1 MVPAEALLKS
11 RSPHALEDLINGA
24 NLNETR
30 FIDFTS
36 VWQKMQIE
44 HDARGDFDRLTPSDN
59 PWRAR
64 VFDAGTTQVPLRQ
77 VVLEVSAHGGASR
90 RYLIFKQDSSS
101 YSGWLVLGNI
111 DILGGRYE
119 GSPHQQYHR
128 VITTSGHT
136 WLLLRAVASG
146 TGTYDVKEMWYEIR
160 GPRPEKAL
168 EYSIEGWHASGDVSD
183 RKFSSRLISEESSRS
198 SFTVKIM
205 FSVRYGE
212 NGSARSRFSKNQ
224 RATYV
229 WNSDLA
235 AFVLDES
242 RSSLTTREI
251 EEVYSPGCLS
261 QSEFFEYN
269 SVEPG

>member
-1 MVPAEALLKS
+1 MRIIFRLLAVLHLYILAVAACGYFKSQTPSTHRDTKPAIQKSITNLPGTQSRVTAQLSNFRPLNQSVAGASMVPAEALLKS

-90 RYLIFKQDSSS
+90 RYLIFKQESSS

-160 GPRPEKAL
+160 GPRPEKVL

-183 RKFSSRLISEESSRS
+183 RKFSSRLISEESSR
-198 SFTVKIM
+198 
-205 FSVRYGE
+205 
-212 NGSARSRFSKNQ
+212 
-224 RATYV
+224 
-229 WNSDLA
+229 
-235 AFVLDES
+235 
-242 RSSLTTREI
+242 
-251 EEVYSPGCLS
+251 
-261 QSEFFEYN
+261 
-269 SVEPG
+269 